1 MMFKK
6 LSIYAFA
13 FFGAIVI
20 LSSCKKDYESIE
32 TIDGSKLEQYIAKNN
47 LQVTKDTSGFYYQIV
62 SPGTGEVFKN
72 EDSVLYHF
80 VIKSLTGTT
89 FYDTRNIAENV
100 GTLVGY
106 TDRIVGG
113 KSIPAMM
120 ITIKNLAPGGVVNL
134 LLPSQLAF
142 GRNGE
147 PDLNVP
153 FNEPVIIT
161 ITTLPERSQDERDE
175 NLIKAFLTRNSLNAT
190 RDISG
195 VYYIIQA
202 PGTGKAINIGST
214 VYPFYTARFLDG
226 KQFETSAD
234 TTRSDLLSGF
244 IPGWQRVVPKITEGG
259 KMRMFVPSKL
269 AYGAQFSNSMKMNSV
284 LDFDVEIHKVSN

>member
-1 MMFKK
+1 MFKK

-62 SPGTGEVFKN
+62 SPGTGEVFQN

-89 FYDTRNIAENV
+89 FYDTHTDAENI

-106 TDRIVGG
+106 SDKIILNRSV
-113 KSIPAMM
+113 PAMRT
-120 ITIKNLAPGGVVNL
+120 TIQHLAPGGVANL
-134 LLPSQLAF
+134 LLPSKLAF

-147 PDLNVP
+147 TSINVP
-153 FNEPVIIT
+153 SNEPLIIT

-175 NLIKAFLTRNSLNAT
+175 SLIQSFLTRNNLNAT

-195 VYYIIQA
+195 VYYIIKEA
-202 PGTGKAINIGST
+202 GKGKAINIGST
-214 VYPFYTARFLDG
+214 IYPYYTGRLLDG
-226 KQFETSAD
+226 TEFIKNADSAVSMSLNNTEIAGWKQV
-234 TTRSDLLSGF
+234 L
-244 IPGWQRVVPKITEGG
+244 PKISEGG
-259 KMRMFVPSKL
+259 KIRMVIPSKL
-269 AYGAQFSNSMKMNSV
+269 GYGSRANSAIKMNSV
-284 LDFDVEIHKVSN
+284 LDYDVEVHKVSN